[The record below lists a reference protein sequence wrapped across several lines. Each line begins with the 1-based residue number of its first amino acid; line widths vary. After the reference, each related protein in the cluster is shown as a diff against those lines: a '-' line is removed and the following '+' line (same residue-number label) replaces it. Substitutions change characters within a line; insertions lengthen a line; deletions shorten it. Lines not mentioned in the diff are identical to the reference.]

1 MEPRAAWGDVF
12 AVATVFADDFAEAF
26 VDDFAGAF
34 AGVWA
39 DGVAEDWTGTS
50 AGCWLMAPFFR
61 AKRSSCASERA
72 VGEGSLPLGRT
83 ALPGLITDRFI
94 A

>member
-1 MEPRAAWGDVF
+1 MEG
-12 AVATVFADDFAEAF
+12 T
-26 VDDFAGAF
+26 
-34 AGVWA
+34 

-61 AKRSSCASERA
+61 AKGWSGASERA
-72 VGEGSLPLGRT
+72 VGEGSLPLGRADT
-83 ALPGLITDRFI
+83 ERFI

>member
-1 MEPRAAWGDVF
+1 MTVPCTTCARWAVMEPRDGA
-12 AVATVFADDFAEAF
+12 ADDVPDAVPED
-26 VDDFAGAF
+26 VPDDG
-34 AGVWA
+34 A

-61 AKRSSCASERA
+61 AKGWSGASERA
-72 VGEGSLPLGRT
+72 VGEGSLPLGRADT
-83 ALPGLITDRFI
+83 ERFI

>member
-1 MEPRAAWGDVF
+1 MDG
-12 AVATVFADDFAEAF
+12 T
-26 VDDFAGAF
+26 
-34 AGVWA
+34 

-61 AKRSSCASERA
+61 AKGWSGASERA
-72 VGEGSLPLGRT
+72 VGEGSLPLGRADT
-83 ALPGLITDRFI
+83 ERFI

>member
-1 MEPRAAWGDVF
+1 MEPRDGA
-12 AVATVFADDFAEAF
+12 
-26 VDDFAGAF
+26 VDDASDDRAE
-34 AGVWA
+34 
-39 DGVAEDWTGTS
+39 GVAEDWTGTS

-61 AKRSSCASERA
+61 VKGWSGASERA

-83 ALPGLITDRFI
+83 GTERFI